1 MAETTGTIDTSELA
15 RFAAGAAEW
24 WRSDGR
30 FAALHRINPVR
41 LGFIRSRLATHFRRD
56 PGSLRPF
63 TGLRLLD
70 IGCGGGLVCEPMTR
84 LGFAVTGLDAAG
96 EAIEAAREHARLA
109 GLAIDYVVGTAE
121 TLAAAGERFDTV
133 LALEIVEHVADR
145 DALLRS
151 LGNLTAQGG
160 AVIVSTLNRTLRAY
174 ALSILAAEYLLGWI
188 PRGTH
193 DWRKYV
199 RPSELIL
206 SLRRH
211 GLRPKEIVGL
221 AYDPAAGGWSLGPDI
236 GVNYLVFAAR

>member
-1 MAETTGTIDTSELA
+1 M
-15 RFAAGAAEW
+15 
-24 WRSDGR
+24 
-30 FAALHRINPVR
+30 
-41 LGFIRSRLATHFRRD
+41 
-56 PGSLRPF
+56 
-63 TGLRLLD
+63 
-70 IGCGGGLVCEPMTR
+70 
-84 LGFAVTGLDAAG
+84 
-96 EAIEAAREHARLA
+96 
-109 GLAIDYVVGTAE
+109 
-121 TLAAAGERFDTV
+121 AAAGERFDTV